1 MLLLVTG
8 ISGLTGRFLY
18 NKLKASSLKRNV
30 CYFVRPTSDTSWMEQ
45 DEILH
50 YGDVNDTE
58 TLTAALSGVRQ
69 VIHLVNI
76 RSSPQIIEACKRQ
89 GIQRVIFVNTTGMY
103 SKYQQYAEL
112 YRELEQGIV
121 DSGLD
126 YTIIRPT
133 MIYGNQQDKNIH
145 KLILLMHKWRFFPV
159 PGNGNALMQPIYAG
173 DLADVILSACLR
185 SKVSSRKA
193 YNVAGQHPLT
203 YNQLLHEIQ
212 DALGKRV
219 SMFHIPISLA
229 KLAGR
234 IGDVVPNGLVNYE
247 RIQRLEEDKTFD
259 YSKAKQDLDFNPIS
273 FSEGVKYEVQA
284 LRYNGLL

>member
-1 MLLLVTG
+1 MIVLLLVTG
-8 ISGLTGRFLY
+8 ITGLTGRFLY
-18 NKLKASSLKRNV
+18 KKLKASSLEQNV

-145 KLILLMHKWRFFPV
+145 KLILLMNKWRF
-159 PGNGNALMQPIYAG
+159 LY
-173 DLADVILSACLR
+173 S
-185 SKVSSRKA
+185 
-193 YNVAGQHPLT
+193 PLT
-203 YNQLLHEIQ
+203 EL
-212 DALGKRV
+212 DKPALCDRV
-219 SMFHIPISLA
+219 LPR
-229 KLAGR
+229 GR
-234 IGDVVPNGLVNYE
+234 
-247 RIQRLEEDKTFD
+247 
-259 YSKAKQDLDFNPIS
+259 
-273 FSEGVKYEVQA
+273 
-284 LRYNGLL
+284 